1 MPWTGDF
8 WIKTFQD
15 PVNFWAMLTAITTFV
30 LAGVAYKQL
39 SDLAATSRS
48 DFLYKLKKDFFTERA
63 RRLVFL
69 VENGL
74 LEFRDES
81 VPFFK
86 VVTGGDA
93 RIQSRLEELGITDE
107 SVSAYLV
114 DDVLL
119 GPLEDVGLLLRS
131 DSVSMAEAYEQF
143 DSYAQM
149 CFDDTAM
156 RSYLE
161 SARAGEGNEDV
172 YDGIQF
178 LYEKLQKEGP
188 KIREKKKKK
197 KARGR

>member
-1 MPWTGDF
+1 MPWSGDF
-8 WIKTFQD
+8 WLRTFQE
-15 PVNFWAMLTAITTFV
+15 PGNFWAMLTAITTIA
-30 LAGVAYKQL
+30 LAAVAYRQL

-81 VPFFK
+81 IPFFK

-93 RIQSRLEELGITDE
+93 LIQSRLEELGITDE

-119 GPLEDVGLLLRS
+119 GPLEDVGLLLRT

-161 SARAGEGNEDV
+161 SAREGEGNEDV

-178 LYEKLQKEGP
+178 LYQKLQREGP

-197 KARGR
+197 KALGR